1 VIKNLLIMCLVAPF
15 AFADATEGARI
26 YRDAGGY
33 GCAVCHG
40 SVAEGAGQAGG
51 NVRGATLSQ
60 LNDSLETNAPMQ
72 PLSDVLT
79 MSDRENLVAFLGE
92 LSQRTLMTAE
102 FDGVQWTAS
111 YKQANDSKTTDI
123 ILYNRTFELIE
134 ISLPALQTA
143 SITIEPLAT
152 FVWLGSL
159 DNPLQAIRPLSPK
172 VDLE

>member
-1 VIKNLLIMCLVAPF
+1 
-15 AFADATEGARI
+15 
-26 YRDAGGY
+26 
-33 GCAVCHG
+33 
-40 SVAEGAGQAGG
+40 
-51 NVRGATLSQ
+51 LSQ